1 MPYSKGHVCLCVF
14 PRDGRGWEG
23 QSGQGSKENSSLLT
37 DQMEGKK
44 KEEKGDYML
53 CNYDNRKENTGGL
66 KCESLCPEE
75 YKHQGWFDTINQNSL
90 STPESGPRPFLRV
103 QTGTPRT
110 GGAFLLLDTS
120 GHCVEAWGPE

>member
-1 MPYSKGHVCLCVF
+1 MPVCVSQRWPGLGGAEWPGEQRKQLF
-14 PRDGRGWEG
+14 ADR
-23 QSGQGSKENSSLLT
+23 SN
-37 DQMEGKK
+37 EGKK